1 MLVALTHNW
10 ARQALAPENESLVE
24 SEGGSVWRLCS
35 HLLPH
40 SSAFKGLWDYVGPFW
55 IIQDNIEYL
64 YLKVSLLA
72 VFILSASLI
81 PLHYVT

>member
-24 SEGGSVWRLCS
+24 SEGGSFWRLCS

-40 SSAFKGLWDYVGPFW
+40 SSAHANRGPSRKGAP
-55 IIQDNIEYL
+55 
-64 YLKVSLLA
+64 
-72 VFILSASLI
+72 
-81 PLHYVT
+81 P